1 MKADFTN
8 EDETIE
14 EWIEDLG
21 RGGIPIYV
29 IYLPD
34 GKTILLPEVISTKML
49 ADALDKASAQFPKAE
64 YKPPKNAQSD
74 TPASKAAEATPAEP
88 TAKSG

>member
-14 EWIEDLG
+14 EWIENLG

-29 IYLPD
+29 IYLPN
-34 GKTILLPEVISTKML
+34 GENILLPEVISTKML

-64 YKPPKNAQSD
+64 YKPPKDAKSE
-74 TPASKAAEATPAEP
+74 TPASKAADAAKADPS
-88 TAKSG
+88 AKSG